1 LIFTRAG
8 VAATDRP
15 GAVVGVA
22 DALTGRAPK
31 SAAAALAGG
40 ALSWVAAGAGA
51 ASAASAVCAGLE
63 AGALG
68 GLVRE
73 RGAGVLAPHAVH
85 STPTSHELQRIA
97 STSPESARAG
107 ELAKERSA
115 KHAMLWSSR
124 MWIRF
129 ASLLGI
135 IPPFLMLWYAE
146 SFERRV
152 KEPVAD
158 WRYRVLVAA
167 ALISVPISWGVH
179 VLSNLA
185 GLASEPYASLLEAF
199 VGSAALEEWGKVLC
213 LYLTTRLHLGPR
225 TRYGAFLYGLHAAA
239 GFALVENVGILT
251 MAPNVETLT
260 VRFVLRAYM
269 ASPMHLFAGGVI
281 GFLWARRRF
290 DRGAVGLSGGLA
302 IALLIHGFYN
312 ACLFGVERL
321 PETHAGLIVACAV
334 AAIAVP
340 LAGVVILRWLA
351 GRLRDDDARDGR

>member
-225 TRYGAFLYGLHAAA
+225 TRYGAFLYGL
-239 GFALVENVGILT
+239 
-251 MAPNVETLT
+251 T